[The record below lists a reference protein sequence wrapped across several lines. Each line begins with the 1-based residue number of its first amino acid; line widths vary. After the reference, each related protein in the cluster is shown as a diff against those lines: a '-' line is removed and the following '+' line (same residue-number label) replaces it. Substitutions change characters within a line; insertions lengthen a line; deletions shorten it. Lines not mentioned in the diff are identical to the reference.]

1 MPLPAMTPQLPPS
14 ASPAAPNLGP
24 GTAQQGNQGNSA
36 AAMIE
41 VTNAVKMLE
50 KALPMIPMGSPI
62 HEKILNF
69 AKDIAKNL
77 SQGDSNP
84 SLEIN
89 SLIQMARNAAQQA
102 PLQQLAKAFPQQ
114 AAQQPPAMGGGDQ
127 PPAPA
132 AA

>member
-1 MPLPAMTPQLPPS
+1 MPLPSMQPNLPPS

-77 SQGDSNP
+77 SQGDGNQA
-84 SLEIN
+84 LEIN
-89 SLIQMARNAAQQA
+89 SLVQMARNAAQQA
-102 PLQQLAKAFPQQ
+102 PLNQLAKAFPQQ
-114 AAQQPPAMGGGDQ
+114 AQGQPPAMGGGAPQ
-127 PPAPA
+127 PQA
-132 AA
+132 A